1 MVRNKLT
8 VRTIV
13 VTLENGLRIER
24 DWDSIPEEE
33 QQIISR
39 NITDRFM
46 KAAGYMRADEYDG
59 QMQQDKAPP
68 SSLIHGQEDSIAFNA
83 REAAAYLKIHYETL
97 LKMSRKKQIPHYRI
111 GRKLLFRKDVLD
123 QWIQEQEQGR

>member
-8 VRTIV
+8 IRTIV
-13 VTLENGLRIER
+13 VTLENGMRIER

-33 QQIISR
+33 QQIISK
-39 NITDRFM
+39 NVTDRFM

-59 QMQQDKAPP
+59 LIQQERLLPP
-68 SSLIHGQEDSIAFNA
+68 SPAHVQQENITFDT

-97 LKMSRKKQIPHYRI
+97 LRMARQNLIPHHRI
-111 GRKLLFRKDVLD
+111 GRKLLFRKYCLD
-123 QWIQEQEQGR
+123 RWILEQQQK